1 MHLLN
6 RCNFENAITLSKNID
21 EGFISSSENIA
32 RLVDLYNDVSI
43 EEKYSIIIHNMTL
56 PEYSLTNTLRAK
68 PMGSTKKVSA
78 SVNSLNDTK
87 KSNAG
92 VNSSTN
98 TMKLNSSV
106 HSSSNTTKTNLGVNS
121 TADHYSAVVQIIKEK
136 ITNES

>member
-56 PEYSLTNTLRAK
+56 PEYNMANILCLNLSIDAINLNT
-68 PMGSTKKVSA
+68 
-78 SVNSLNDTK
+78 SVDSKEDN
-87 KSNAG
+87 
-92 VNSSTN
+92 
-98 TMKLNSSV
+98 
-106 HSSSNTTKTNLGVNS
+106 
-121 TADHYSAVVQIIKEK
+121 YSAVVQSIKER
-136 ITNES
+136 IANEP